1 MNLYNIVIL
10 QVKIIPNPSKKN
22 IPEVSPNEIWLPIIS
37 FIIILSIN
45 KPNKIKT
52 NDFDGIK
59 YISSFLISNLENLIK
74 KNENK
79 IPTVSASITSEN
91 VRWNIGN
98 KNINPPVLI
107 NKGGKIIFFT
117 DAGFSDDLILI
128 NIIVDAIKAATIVVK
143 IKKNGLF
150 KFNWSIL

>member
-1 MNLYNIVIL
+1 MNLYNIATL

-22 IPEVSPNEIWLPIIS
+22 MPEVSPKEIWLPIIS

-45 KPNKIKT
+45 KPNRMNM
-52 NDFDGIK
+52 NDFEGIK
-59 YISSFLISNLENLIK
+59 YISLFLISNLESFTK

-79 IPTVSASITSEN
+79 IPTVSASKTSESVN
-91 VRWNIGN
+91 WNIGN

-107 NKGGKIIFFT
+107 NRGGKIIFFT
-117 DAGFSDDLILI
+117 DAGFSDDFILI
-128 NIIVDAIKAATIVVK
+128 NIIVAAIIAATIVLK

-150 KFNWSIL
+150 RFNWSIL